1 MFPESSEVILSAN
14 EVSIDLSGRRVLRD
28 ISFCLTKGES
38 LALLGRNGS
47 GKTTLLKLLAGL
59 IEPKSGEI
67 FVNGN
72 IGMVFQNPDIAL
84 FGATVEE
91 NLAFSLQNLGL
102 SVNEIRARVDDTL
115 ERFDL
120 LALRSRDIL
129 SLSGGERQRISLACA
144 LISNP
149 LLLLLDEP
157 FSMIDR
163 EEGRKIARMVG
174 GEVQRGTSVILG
186 TNRFSEVSGYNR
198 FVILGRN
205 SIVFDG
211 DRAGLIQNR
220 DIFHEAGMPIPF
232 ELELK
237 C

>member
-1 MFPESSEVILSAN
+1 MFPESSEILLSVK
-14 EVSIDLSGRRVLRD
+14 EISIDLSGRQVLRD
-28 ISFCLTKGES
+28 ISFRLIKGKS
-38 LALLGRNGS
+38 LALLGSNGS

-59 IEPKSGEI
+59 LEPKSGEI
-67 FVNGN
+67 CVNGS

-84 FGATVEE
+84 FGTTVEE

-102 SVNEIRARVDDTL
+102 SRNEIRARVGETL

-144 LISNP
+144 LISKP
-149 LLLLLDEP
+149 PLLLLDEP

-163 EEGRKIARMVG
+163 KEGRRIAGMVG
-174 GEVQRGTSVILG
+174 GEVERGTSVILG
-186 TNRFSEVSGYNR
+186 TNRFSEVSGYDR
-198 FVILGRN
+198 FVLLGRN